1 MADQTSDQKK
11 KWKNKHMRTVCAFAN
26 SYGGR
31 LVIGKADSFSP
42 EEAIDLSRDIY
53 KKISDALDIH
63 PHIRPIENKGR
74 ACVAMDIKPSPE
86 PISFNGLYYRRIGK
100 VDRELVGDDLENFI
114 LLRDRRARLG
124 LLVPGAVIKNLDK
137 NAVNEFRSLAKIPK
151 KMNNAKLMESMN
163 LMQKDLL
170 KGSAV
175 VMFHSDP
182 SKFIVAPD
190 IRIGRFSS
198 SGLMGEMDVISGPA
212 FLQSAKAMDILSSKY
227 ILNNEYPLD
236 AIEEAII
243 NAIAHKDYSIGDP
256 IRIRV
261 YKKRITISNSGGLNK
276 KDILTSVEGRSRPAN
291 PAVADI
297 FFRAGKMRLMGT
309 GIPNM
314 NAACLRCGISDV
326 VIEASKE
333 DFAITFSRKSRKSV
347 DREIEV
353 FEELSAEF
361 EKLTLETPTVK
372 IRQTMLIP
380 GEVKDRE
387 TRTREFRIASLL
399 TAVGIEEVAAK
410 EIMILLEL
418 KHRPTFMSNY
428 MEPAIEGGYV
438 ERTEEKPT
446 SRNQKYRAT
455 RKGLELMQC

>member
-11 KWKNKHMRTVCAFAN
+11 KWKNKHLCTVCAFAN

-31 LVIGKADSFSP
+31 LVIGNADSFLP
-42 EEAIDLSRDIY
+42 EEATELSQNIY
-53 KKISDALDIH
+53 KKISEALDIH
-63 PHIRPIENKGR
+63 PHVRPIENKGR

-86 PISFNGLYYRRIGK
+86 PISLDGLYYRRVGK

-124 LLVPGAVIKNLDK
+124 LLVPGAIVKDLDK
-137 NAVNEFRSLAKIPK
+137 SAINKFRSITKVPK
-151 KMNNAKLMESMN
+151 KIDNTELMQSMN

-198 SGLMGEMDVISGPA
+198 SGLMGEMDIISGPA
-212 FLQSAKAMDILSSKY
+212 FLQSKKAIDILSSKY
-227 ILNNEYPLD
+227 ILNGEYPMD

-243 NAIAHKDYSIGDP
+243 NAIAHKDYSVGDP

-261 YKKRITISNSGGLNK
+261 YKKRIIISNSGGLNR
-276 KDILTSVEGRSRPAN
+276 KDLSTSLEGRSRPAN

-297 FFRAGKMRLMGT
+297 FVRAGMMRLMGT
-309 GIPNM
+309 GIPKM
-314 NAACLRCGISDV
+314 NAACHRSGISDV
-326 VIEASKE
+326 VIEASKD
-333 DFAITFSRKSRKSV
+333 DFAITFSLKSKKSV
-347 DREIEV
+347 DIEIEE
-353 FEELSAEF
+353 FEESS
-361 EKLTLETPTVK
+361 EKSEHITCEIPEIE
-372 IRQTMLIP
+372 IRQPMLIA

-387 TRTREFRIASLL
+387 TRTREFRIISLL
-399 TAVGIEEVAAK
+399 TAVGTEEVAAK
-410 EIMILLEL
+410 EIMSLLEL

-428 MEPAIEGGYV
+428 LEPAIEEGYI
-438 ERTEEKPT
+438 ERTQEKPT
-446 SRNQKYRAT
+446 SRNQKYKAT
-455 RKGLELMQC
+455 KKGLALM

>member
-1 MADQTSDQKK
+1 
-11 KWKNKHMRTVCAFAN
+11 MRTVCAFAN

-31 LVIGKADSFSP
+31 LVIGKVDSFSP
-42 EEAIDLSRDIY
+42 EEAIDLSREIY
-53 KKISDALDIH
+53 KKISEALDIH

-74 ACVAMDIKPSPE
+74 AYVVMDIKPSPE

-100 VDRELVGDDLENFI
+100 VDRELVGDELENFI

-124 LLVPGAVIKNLDK
+124 LLVPGAVVKDLDK
-137 NAVNEFRSLAKIPK
+137 SAVNKFRSLTKTPK
-151 KMNNAKLMESMN
+151 KIDDTKLMESMN

-212 FLQSAKAMDILSSKY
+212 FLQSKKAIDVLSSKY
-227 ILNNEYPLD
+227 LLNEEYPMD

-243 NAIAHKDYSIGDP
+243 NAIAHKDYSTGDP

-276 KDILTSVEGRSRPAN
+276 RDILTSVEGRSRPAN

-314 NAACLRCGISDV
+314 NAACLKHGISDV

-347 DREIEV
+347 NEEIEI
-353 FEELSAEF
+353 FEELTAEF
-361 EKLTLETPTVK
+361 EKLTLEKPEIEMIQPTV
-372 IRQTMLIP
+372 IP
-380 GEVKDRE
+380 GEIKDRE
-387 TRTREFRIASLL
+387 TRTREFRVISLL
-399 TAVGIEEVAAK
+399 TAIGIEEVAAK
-410 EIMILLEL
+410 ELMGLLEL

-428 MEPAIEGGYV
+428 LEPAIEDGYV
-438 ERTEEKPT
+438 ERTQEKPT

-455 RKGLELMQC
+455 KKGLELMQC

>member
-31 LVIGKADSFSP
+31 LVIGNADSFLP
-42 EEAIDLSRDIY
+42 EEAIDLSRNIY
-53 KKISDALDIH
+53 KKISDVLDIH
-63 PHIRPIENKGR
+63 PHVRPIENKGR
-74 ACVAMDIKPSPE
+74 DCVAMDIKPSPE
-86 PISFNGLYYRRIGK
+86 PVSLNGLYYRRIGK

-124 LLVPGAVIKNLDK
+124 LLVPGAVVKDLDK
-137 NAVNEFRSLAKIPK
+137 NAVNNFRSLAKIPK
-151 KMNNAKLMESMN
+151 KIDNAKLMQSMN

-190 IRIGRFSS
+190 IRIGKFSS
-198 SGLMGEMDVISGPA
+198 SGLMGEMDIISGPA
-212 FLQSAKAMDILSSKY
+212 FLQSKKAMDVLSSKY
-227 ILNNEYPLD
+227 ITNKEYPMD

-243 NAIAHKDYSIGDP
+243 NAIAHKDYSTGDP

-276 KDILTSVEGRSRPAN
+276 KDLPTSVEGRSRPAN

-297 FFRAGKMRLMGT
+297 FVRAGKMRLMGT

-314 NAACLRCGISDV
+314 NAACLKSGISDV
-326 VIEASKE
+326 LIEASKD
-333 DFAITFSRKSRKSV
+333 DFAITFSLKSRKLANT
-347 DREIEV
+347 EV
-353 FEELSAEF
+353 EEFEEPLDEF
-361 EKLTLETPTVK
+361 EEFACVK
-372 IRQTMLIP
+372 PKTESIQPMLIP
-380 GEVKDRE
+380 GEIKDRE
-387 TRTREFRIASLL
+387 TRTREFRISSLL
-399 TAVGIEEVAAK
+399 TAVGTEEVAAK
-410 EIMILLEL
+410 EIMSRLEL
-418 KHRPTFMSNY
+418 KHRPTFMNNY
-428 MEPAIEGGYV
+428 LEPTIEEGYI
-438 ERTEEKPT
+438 ERTQEKPT
-446 SRNQKYRAT
+446 SRNQKYRVT
-455 RKGLELMQC
+455 KKGLAFMQC

>member
-1 MADQTSDQKK
+1 MADQTSDQKNR
-11 KWKNKHMRTVCAFAN
+11 WKNRHMRTVCAFAN

-42 EEAIDLSRDIY
+42 EEAFDLSQDIC
-53 KKISDALDIH
+53 KKISDVLDIH

-124 LLVPGAVIKNLDK
+124 LLVPGAVVKDLDK
-137 NAVNEFRSLAKIPK
+137 DAIAKFRSLAKVPK
-151 KMNNAKLMESMN
+151 KIDNTKLMESMN

-198 SGLMGEMDVISGPA
+198 SGMMGELDVISGPA
-212 FLQSAKAMDILSSKY
+212 FLQTKKAMDILFSKY
-227 ILNNEYPLD
+227 ISNEKYPRD

-256 IRIRV
+256 IRIKV
-261 YKKRITISNSGGLNK
+261 YKKRLTISNSGGLNK
-276 KDILTSVEGRSRPAN
+276 RDILTNVEGRSRPVN
-291 PAVADI
+291 PAVADV

-314 NAACLRCGISDV
+314 NAACLKAGISDV

-333 DFAITFSRKSRKSV
+333 DFAITFSLKSRKSKKA
-347 DREIEV
+347 EIDV
-353 FEELSAEF
+353 FEEMSAEF
-361 EKLTLETPTVK
+361 EKLTLKTPEV
-372 IRQTMLIP
+372 RQPILVT

-387 TRTREFRIASLL
+387 TRTREFRIISLL
-399 TAVGIEEVAAK
+399 TAVGTEEVAAK
-410 EIMILLEL
+410 EIMSLLEL
-418 KHRPTFMSNY
+418 KHRPTFMGNY
-428 MEPAIEGGYV
+428 LEPAIEGGYV

-455 RKGLELMQC
+455 KKGLELMQC